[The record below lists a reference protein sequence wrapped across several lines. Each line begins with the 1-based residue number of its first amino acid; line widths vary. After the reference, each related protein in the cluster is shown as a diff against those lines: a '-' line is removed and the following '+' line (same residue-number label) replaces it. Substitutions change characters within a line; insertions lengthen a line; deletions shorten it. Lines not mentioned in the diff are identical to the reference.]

1 MGGIAGIMT
10 GGGEAPEAQALHAM
24 SSALAHR
31 GPDSSGEYG
40 SGNVAMATRRLAIGA
55 TAAGDQPLSEPGG
68 ATLVANGEIYNAGE
82 LRQNLAGADVSTASD
97 FEPALAIYRKTGAG
111 FARQLRGMYAI
122 AIHDPGSGRLLLA
135 RDPFGIK
142 PLYYVENRDGF
153 AFASEP
159 RGLIASGLVRP
170 RINTASRNEML
181 QLQFSTGPE
190 TVFQEIKRVL
200 PGETLVVAHG
210 RIVERERIRALP
222 QGGPQDWPQET
233 AMENLDRALLD
244 SIAVH
249 HRAGVPSGMFLTGSV
264 ESMVLL
270 TLMARLDQQPVLAL
284 TAVFDEKGAAADLD
298 YARAIARAVGARHVE
313 VEVYESDFWRYLPE
327 IAAAMD
333 DPAADYG
340 AFRTHMLARAAGREV
355 KVVLCGEGGDEI
367 FAGYG
372 RYRSVIRPWWR
383 GGRTIRSKGI
393 FDGLGVL
400 HTHFAGWRDGIA
412 GAEATEST
420 PGRTDLQIAQAIDCA
435 DWLPNDLLA
444 TLDRCLA
451 AHGIEGRTPFLDAA
465 VTDIAFRLADGF
477 KVHRGLGKWQL
488 RKWLADRLP
497 VAEPMS
503 RRRSFAIPITAW
515 IARQGTGLGPLVAA
529 SPGVQEIC
537 DPGAVAK
544 LFRHGGKRQSFAA
557 WVLLFYALWH
567 RANIEGR
574 RPEGDVFD
582 CLAAK

>member
-1 MGGIAGIMT
+1 MGGIAGLMT
-10 GGGEAPEAQALHAM
+10 GGGQAPEAQALQAI
-24 SSALAHR
+24 SAALAHR
-31 GPDSSGEYG
+31 GPDSAGEYG
-40 SGNVAMATRRLAIGA
+40 SGNVAMATRRLAIGDP
-55 TAAGDQPLSEPGG
+55 AAGNQPLSDPGG
-68 ATLVANGEIYNAGE
+68 ATLVANGAIYNAHE

-97 FEPALAIYRKTGAG
+97 FDPVLDLYRKSGAG

-122 AIHDPGSGRLLLA
+122 AIHDPGTGRLLLA

-142 PLYYVENRDGF
+142 PLYYAENRDGF
-153 AFASEP
+153 AFVSEP
-159 RGLIASGLVRP
+159 RALIASGLVPP

-190 TVFQEIKRVL
+190 TVFQGIRRVL
-200 PGETLVVAHG
+200 PGETLVVTHG

-222 QGGPQDWPQET
+222 EGGPQDWPQET
-233 AMENLDRALLD
+233 AMENLDRALAD

-249 HRAGVPSGMFLTGSV
+249 QRAGAPAGMFLTGSV
-264 ESMVLL
+264 ESSVLL
-270 TLMARLDQQPVLAL
+270 TLMARFADQPVLAL
-284 TAVFDEKGAAADLD
+284 TAAFDEKGAGADLD
-298 YARAIARAVGARHVE
+298 YARAIARATGARHLE
-313 VEVYESDFWRYLPE
+313 VEVTESDFWRYLPR

-340 AFRTHMLARAAGREV
+340 AFRTYMLARAAGREV
-355 KVVLCGEGGDEI
+355 KVVLCGEGGDEM

-400 HTHFAGWRDGIA
+400 RSHFPGWRDGIA

-420 PGRTDLQIAQAIDCA
+420 PGRTELQIAQAIDCA
-435 DWLPNDLLA
+435 DWLPNDSLTA
-444 TLDRCLA
+444 LDRCLS
-451 AHGIEGRTPFLDAA
+451 AHGIEGRTPFLDTA

-477 KVHRGLGKWQL
+477 KVHKGLGKWQL
-488 RKWLADRLP
+488 RQWLAVHLP
-497 VAEPMS
+497 VAESLS
-503 RRRSFAIPITAW
+503 RRRNFAIPITAW
-515 IARQGTGLGPLVAA
+515 IARQGTGLGPLVAS

-537 DPGAVAK
+537 DPNAVAK

-567 RANIEGR
+567 RANVEGR
-574 RPEGDVFD
+574 APEGDVFD

>member
-1 MGGIAGIMT
+1 MGGIAGLMT
-10 GGGEAPEAQALHAM
+10 GGGEAPEAQTLQAM
-24 SSALAHR
+24 SAAPAHR
-31 GPDSSGEYG
+31 GPDSAGEYG
-40 SGNVAMATRRLAIGA
+40 SGNVAMATRRLAVGA
-55 TAAGDQPLSEPGG
+55 PVAGG
-68 ATLVANGEIYNAGE
+68 ATLVANGAIYNARE
-82 LRQNLAGADVSTASD
+82 LHQKLGGAEGSTASG
-97 FEPALAIYRKTGAG
+97 FAPALQLYGKSGAG
-111 FARQLRGMYAI
+111 FARDLRGMYAI
-122 AIHDPGSGRLLLA
+122 AIHDPATGHLLLA

-142 PLYYVENRDGF
+142 PLYYAENRDGF

-159 RGLIASGLVRP
+159 RALITSGVVQP
-170 RINTASRNEML
+170 RINEVSRNEML

-190 TVFQEIKRVL
+190 TVYQEIRRVL

-233 AMENLDRALLD
+233 AMENLDRALAD

-249 HRAGVPSGMFLTGSV
+249 LRADEPSGMFLTGAV
-264 ESMVLL
+264 ESTVLL
-270 TLMARLDQQPVLAL
+270 TLMAHFSDQPVLAL
-284 TAVFDEKGAAADLD
+284 TAAFDERGAGADLD
-298 YARAIARAVGARHVE
+298 YTRAIAKATGARHVE
-313 VEVYESDFWRYLPE
+313 VKVTESDFWQNLPH

-340 AFRTHMLARAAGREV
+340 AFRTYMLARAAGREV
-355 KVVLCGEGGDEI
+355 KMVMCGDGGDEM

-383 GGRTIRSKGI
+383 GGRTIRSRGI

-400 HTHFAGWRDGIA
+400 RSHFAGWRDGIA

-420 PGRTDLQIAQAIDCA
+420 PGRTELQIAQAIDCA
-435 DWLPNDLLA
+435 DWLPNDTLTA
-444 TLDRCLA
+444 LDRCLA
-451 AHGIEGRTPFLDAA
+451 AHGIEGRTPFLDPA
-465 VTDIAFRLADGF
+465 VTDIAFRLDDGF

-488 RKWLADRLP
+488 RQWLADRLP
-497 VAEPMS
+497 VADSLS
-503 RRRSFAIPITAW
+503 RRRSFAIPVTAW

-537 DPGAVAK
+537 DPNAVTK
-544 LFRHGGKRQSFAA
+544 LFRHGGKRQSFAS

-567 RANIEGR
+567 RANVEGR
-574 RPEGDVFD
+574 KPEGDVFD
-582 CLAAK
+582 CLAAR